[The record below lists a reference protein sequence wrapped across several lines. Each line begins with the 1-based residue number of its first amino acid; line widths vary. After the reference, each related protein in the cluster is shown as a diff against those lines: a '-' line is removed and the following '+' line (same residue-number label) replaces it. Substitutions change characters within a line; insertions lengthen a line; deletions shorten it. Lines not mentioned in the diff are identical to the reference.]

1 MAAVADRACPVEEDG
16 VGSEEPSDPQA
27 VFVGMHLTVEDMDAS
42 LAFYRRLGLSV
53 PDLEPGGTHV
63 EINVGGV
70 IFVSLST
77 VELTV
82 SYDPGYRPR
91 NLPPGSVMQFH
102 LAGVGGVDRLYA
114 DMTAAGYHG
123 HLAPFDAFWGNRYA
137 EIDDPDGNV
146 VGIHGP
152 LGPA

>member
-1 MAAVADRACPVEEDG
+1 MGAEESTDT
-16 VGSEEPSDPQA
+16 QA
-27 VFVGMHLTVEDMDAS
+27 VFVGMHLIVEDIDAS

-53 PDLEPGGTHV
+53 PDLEPGGVHV

-70 IFVSLST
+70 IFLALGT
-77 VELTV
+77 VELTK

-91 NLPPGSVMQFH
+91 SLPPGSVMQFH

-114 DMTAAGYHG
+114 DMTGAGYHG